1 MAGGGRGA
9 RVEGR
14 GPGWS
19 ALRSRGVE
27 GLRKPRAKASPK
39 SPRKPFAQ
47 TLPVGFEAEAG
58 AFLELVPGDAVAGLD
73 GLGGE
78 VEELGGAGLGAGL
91 EVEGGEVGAA
101 GEGAVEEGV
110 GDGAVEGGGDDAG
123 VAADD
128 HAPGLLVGVGGA
140 LADAGGA
147 VEAGEHAAGGH
158 EDDELL
164 LVEEELGEG
173 VGAAGLGGVGDEGAG
188 GKGAGAAVGDL
199 LGGGAVVGDAGGVHF
214 RRHGDDDGGDAVA
227 LEEAAPGPLAE
238 GGAQVDGHGGIVD
251 VAGAHEGDELAG
263 RDGGEGGE
271 VDGLG
276 GLGVPVPEAGDD
288 VAADVPGVEEVEAEE
303 ALAVGG
309 PFGLDVG
316 VAAEEGLGQVL
327 EGGEEVDLLGV
338 AVGVLEEGALLA
350 GEGLV
355 EAAGAAGGL
364 GADGPVE
371 VGEGGGAA
379 LGADHEGGV
388 GLLDVLVDPLEA
400 DVVAAAGG
408 IEDHLGAAEGEAA
421 EVARQRVRPTLR
433 TAALK

>member
-1 MAGGGRGA
+1 M
-9 RVEGR
+9 
-14 GPGWS
+14 
-19 ALRSRGVE
+19 
-27 GLRKPRAKASPK
+27 
-39 SPRKPFAQ
+39 
-47 TLPVGFEAEAG
+47 
-58 AFLELVPGDAVAGLD
+58 
-73 GLGGE
+73 
-78 VEELGGAGLGAGL
+78 
-91 EVEGGEVGAA
+91 GAA
-101 GEGAVEEGV
+101 GEDAVEEGV

-188 GKGAGAAVGDL
+188 GEGAGAAVGDL
-199 LGGGAVVGDAGGVHF
+199 LGGGAVVGDAGGVHV

-288 VAADVPGVEEVEAEE
+288 VAADVPGVEKVEAEE

-316 VAAEEGLGQVL
+316 VAAEEGGGEVL
-327 EGGEEVDLLGV
+327 DGGEEVALLGL
-338 AVGVLEEGALLA
+338 AVDLFKEGGLLV

-355 EAAGAAGGL
+355 EALGAGGGL

-371 VGEGGGAA
+371 VDEGAGTA
-379 LGADHEGGV
+379 LGADEEGGV
-388 GLLDVLVDPLEA
+388 DLLHVGIDALEA

-408 IEDHLGAAEGEAA
+408 VEDLLGLLDGEVAQRVDLGEPGGDLALVAGAAAHHGDGARRGPRGGDVLGLGGLGHGNHHLWKLKGRGRKSQPRRSAA
-421 EVARQRVRPTLR
+421 WMRRAR
-433 TAALK
+433 AAARSLWPSSERGAA